1 MEAIISVLTYLGLT
15 PDKVLPLCLTAGVA
29 LWIGYKFIAPIKKSV
44 ARITHACIEI
54 QTIFNSHG
62 ISLQHHLVEAPG
74 SPLQPTA
81 FGEKLIKDSGLE
93 KILDDQNSFLKTEL
107 SKRVSEKYTEYDVQ
121 EKARSFLL
129 ELKDTNIMNPVKKY
143 AYDNGLDV
151 DVILKAGGLWLRD
164 DFLGKQRAVKK
175 DEKE

>member
-1 MEAIISVLTYLGLT
+1 MEAIIGALTYLGLT

-54 QTIFNSHG
+54 QTIFGSHG

-74 SPLQPTA
+74 SPLQPTI
-81 FGEKLIKDSGLE
+81 FGEKLIKESGLE
-93 KILDDQNSFLKTEL
+93 KILNDQNSFLKTEL
-107 SKRVSEKYTEYDVQ
+107 AKRVSQKYTEYDVQ

-129 ELKDTNIMNPVKKY
+129 DLKETDIMNQVKKY
-143 AYDNGLDV
+143 AYDNGLDI

-164 DFLGKQRAVKK
+164 DFLGKSRAVKK
-175 DEKE
+175 DEQE